1 MLFAF
6 HTISELVKDPSAN
19 AGDAGEMGSIPVLGR
34 SPGVGKRSIVH
45 RVTKNRT

>member
-19 AGDAGEMGSIPVLGR
+19 EGDAGEMGSIPVLGR
-34 SPGVGKRSIVH
+34 SPGVGKSIVH